1 MEEVMSKRFILWTT
15 FAALVMAGQSHAQ
28 IANPNEAP
36 MPPVV
41 EWPPDQT
48 AQMTNYAVVFSAPEL
63 PADATPSTSAL
74 MTRIA
79 RWLSAEFGL
88 PANYT
93 HPRIE
98 LVSLPKMA
106 TVLRRRIGLNPQTDA
121 VAEFND
127 QRLLQRARDIAAVY
141 EDATRT
147 IYLPEGWTGGTP
159 AEVSVLVHEM
169 VHHLQNAG
177 GLKYE
182 CAGAREAVAYKAQQA
197 WLARSGRD
205 FFTEF
210 DLDPMTLLVRT
221 SCGF

>member
-1 MEEVMSKRFILWTT
+1 MEEAMSKQIILWAT

-48 AQMTNYAVVFSAPEL
+48 AQMTNYAVVLSTPEL
-63 PADATPSTSAL
+63 PPDATPSTSAL
-74 MTRIA
+74 MTRVV
-79 RWLSAEFGL
+79 RWLSAEFGV
-88 PANYT
+88 PANYN

-121 VAEFND
+121 VPEFND
-127 QRLLQRARDIAAVY
+127 QRLLQRVRDIAAVY

-169 VHHLQNAG
+169 VHHLQNLSG
-177 GLKYE
+177 QKYE
-182 CAGAREAVAYKAQQA
+182 CAAAREKPAYTAQQK
-197 WLARSGRD
+197 WLALSGRN
-205 FFTEF
+205 FFEEF
-210 DLDPMTLLVRT
+210 DTDPMTLLVRT
-221 SCGF
+221 ACGF